1 MRRAFIA
8 ATIAVLAAGAFTGCA
23 KAPVR
28 SVPEGQLTVSWE
40 FNRAD
45 KDTGPYTE
53 AVLVINGSNAHR
65 HVIGVFYGRVRKILS
80 PAEISPEMVGGTLSG
95 FITVND
101 GRGSEVI
108 VRYNEQEMKLIVA
121 ERLWNEKLPPGSFRV
136 INVIPVP
143 EMKQE
148 KTGF

>member
-1 MRRAFIA
+1 MKYSFLVLLITSVAVA
-8 ATIAVLAAGAFTGCA
+8 AALGCA

-28 SVPEGQLTVSWE
+28 NAQEGPLSVTWE

-45 KDTGPYTE
+45 RDGEPYTD
-53 AVLVINGSNAHR
+53 AVLVITGSNARKHK
-65 HVIGVFYGRVRKILS
+65 IGTFYGRVRKILS

-95 FITVND
+95 FITANE

-108 VRYNEQEMKLIVA
+108 VRYNEQNMILIVA
-121 ERLWNEKLPPGSFRV
+121 ERQWNEKLPPGSFRV
-136 INVIPVP
+136 TRTIPVP
-143 EMKQE
+143 EMRQE

>member
-1 MRRAFIA
+1 LKNAFI
-8 ATIAVLAAGAFTGCA
+8 IFLAAWVAVAAALGCA

-28 SVPEGQLTVSWE
+28 AAADGPLAVSWE

-45 KDTGPYTE
+45 RDGEPYTE
-53 AVLVINGSNAHR
+53 AMLLISGSNAHK

-80 PAEISPEMVGGTLSG
+80 PAEITPEMVGGTISG
-95 FITVND
+95 FVTVND

-108 VRYNEQEMKLIVA
+108 VRYNERDMMLIVA

-136 INVIPVP
+136 VKTIPVP